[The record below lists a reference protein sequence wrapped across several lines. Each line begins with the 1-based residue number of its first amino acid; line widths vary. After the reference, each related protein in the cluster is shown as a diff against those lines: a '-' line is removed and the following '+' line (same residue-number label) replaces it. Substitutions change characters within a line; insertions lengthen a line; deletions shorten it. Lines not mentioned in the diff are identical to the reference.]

1 MAEVVVP
8 KVEVVPCLPSFQVV
22 LPFQV
27 GEALLPFQVGEVV
40 LHFQVG
46 EVVLPFQVVVP
57 FHQFRVGEMAP
68 FQVVVGE
75 VVRVELVGEVAGVGF
90 QVELVRGGES

>member
-27 GEALLPFQVGEVV
+27 GVAVP
-40 LHFQVG
+40 FQVG
-46 EVVLPFQVVVP
+46 EVVLPFQV
-57 FHQFRVGEMAP
+57 RVP

-75 VVRVELVGEVAGVGF
+75 VVQVELVGEVAVVGF
-90 QVELVRGGES
+90 QEELVRGGGS

>member
-27 GEALLPFQVGEVV
+27 GVAVPFHSCLP
-40 LHFQVG
+40 FQVG
-46 EVVLPFQVVVP
+46 EVVLPFQVVV
-57 FHQFRVGEMAP
+57 
-68 FQVVVGE
+68 GE
-75 VVRVELVGEVAGVGF
+75 VVQVELVGEVAVVGF
-90 QVELVRGGES
+90 QEELVRGGGS